1 MDGAEID
8 GNDSGS
14 QLQAAGAD
22 IRGMT
27 SVSVS
32 QLLLTGAQCQ
42 QSFEEFPTIEEGTI
56 TVTEESM
63 SMQRDFRE
71 HQPSL
76 ELQGSGLSSAPP
88 FLNSY
93 PSQNQ
98 EEGKLSHMIFHRSP
112 MEFAPLR
119 GSPNLSGVLSE
130 GYTRAF
136 QGNSFQEMV
145 IPEPSADCERSSPSL
160 SQHVLGHSSSGGSLS
175 QHSLTLP
182 SPRWSEAT
190 EDEDFT
196 RAEKYIGDQRFM
208 ELPSIM
214 PSIKSDGCQPPSSGI
229 YRAPLSE
236 HKLPLGGELP
246 APQVL
251 EEAVEMAGS
260 SGSRRAAELIGPL
273 IDNQRSSLVA
283 AEAVKHG
290 ITALE
295 KEWEPNATEQP
306 PLNPESALD
315 SRECSSPEHAVP
327 HEQPTLP
334 DPSTACPN
342 PLGNGNLAASDPGR
356 PEVSHT
362 LLCSQGRQ
370 VSKTSQT
377 TCSEAGLERQPTPS
391 SLSAPS
397 NGFTS
402 GAGPVTACMEPTT
415 SSSGKVDTVIEVKAT
430 RSTDSKSDG
439 TALSGYS
446 IEREQKDSELS
457 PTVCPA
463 NVTDSSFLASLA
475 DPVCQSTPAVPLN
488 ASAKGL
494 AQLGQA
500 RRVASRLLEGQAP
513 AAGISKVSVEPSF
526 GKKDLTKASQ
536 NTAASSTR
544 QACPGVLQ
552 SMPPLS
558 YMEKVGAWDMHCC
571 PGGKPNFDSLVLH
584 GIRGVSPRQQAY
596 SAIADSL
603 NDILSRINGAPASSS
618 PPKRRIAATFGIAHL
633 QTDHQQSTQRTG
645 QSTSRLSDT
654 GSDHPVRP
662 VSPAGLRRMS
672 QPVVRR
678 GSLDDAPLGK
688 ADSSHCHLNRDRAAG
703 IHSLESISTLAQCLS
718 SHHDGASPSML
729 EARLSPVTTEQR
741 ESSSSGQTA
750 TSPGHG
756 AASPGPHPSS
766 ATVCPERFSAASPQD
781 ELNLL
786 GSSQESSRAGV
797 SGHSLTSLEVD
808 NYVPIWTPSRLTPDA
823 NQFNVEDRIPIY
835 LHNLGINQSPSS
847 ILGSRGP
854 SRQVDFTLMELKKE
868 RESEATKG
876 LQDAEGLSALDPVSC
891 CNFSSDGLTH
901 STSIPVHSDRGPD
914 TLISTEQSP
923 GAAREVVTDPGGSRC
938 SSLHPPTSR
947 RLDFSNQHPA
957 LVMPV
962 LEDSARGE
970 NLTSLQKAPPS
981 PSSESVSRRVERLL
995 SEFESAPD
1003 AVVRD
1008 PAPFS
1013 PSHSGGELPAV
1024 SPTEAGVQMI
1034 REGAGPIP
1042 PPTESRT
1049 LPCPYRDHLPWRE
1062 DQSIGLKTLREIRE
1076 LLGDTAVSVT
1086 SQQGSLSA
1094 EVPAERPGSN
1104 EHEAVTLL
1112 NVGDG
1117 EFLSQWATTVPQS
1130 KSPLGEGPGTGLGKV
1145 HKTPATVWHTS
1156 SITERLSEKGEC
1168 EELLGRRAV
1177 TAGGERLTQPAST
1190 SHAGRA
1196 EPEGC
1201 SGVTAGSSGTVPS
1214 GQGSGSSLTPN
1225 TLTTPE
1231 QAAPSATPQLPSQ
1244 PWALIKDSR
1253 TGGGQEE
1260 DNTTDPL
1267 AARVAKLLQGQRSTR
1282 QESHSTRA
1290 GNKQKDGAQDW
1301 EQKKPLMQPPDPLSI
1316 LDEEDRRRIEEIK
1329 AELLQASKNLIHSE
1343 DGCSVDAEDFSLL
1356 SDQASSLD
1364 TGLEVEL
1371 PTLPSAEFRSVN
1383 VAQCQISSQL
1393 QKLSD
1398 NQFDTTVRLRTPL
1411 CRDMDE
1417 QLKAVALDCPVSEC
1431 VESLPSQPA
1440 KPIIA
1445 ITFSSR
1451 RKTLPTNS
1459 QLSTPL
1465 PKVRATQKH
1474 GAIEPLDED
1483 SPSLDGPSRYPINVS
1498 LQSDPTFGEI
1508 QGECQQ
1514 SDLEQRKPNVGE
1526 SSVVEQPP
1534 LESEVPSHGSPAAL
1548 KPICS
1553 SPDPHSSSP
1562 NRTVLSHIRV
1572 TLSPKQPASS
1582 KPLLSDIPVPSQH
1595 LHLCPADPPATGDGP
1610 HSALCPPN
1618 RDASDRSCPTAWQPD
1633 PHGPPY
1639 PPLPMPIPPFYPTFL
1654 PLFDY
1659 PSEIR
1664 PELRIQTAQDSNKVD
1679 VSTQTIAPPP
1689 LEAPIIAVPTSETGE
1704 QEVSVPTLPDLGS
1717 AMTTG
1722 HTLVTPGTDVPVML
1736 PYKPAGSTK
1745 LFYMPKSGAQRQTA
1759 QLDSESSSESLRTD
1773 SLHASPTRVLTED
1786 PEVRSYCQSRKLMK
1800 HRERMSSKA
1809 AAPKKPREE
1818 EEKMRLF
1825 ERGIRRCQSTLIP
1838 GAAALPPRMLL
1849 QDAGDGDISTS
1860 GPLQHNLRNSLESWT
1875 SHSLRYPETRRRT
1888 SQREL
1893 SSRGSRSYPAIRPA
1907 LGHREDEWRHSVPS
1921 CEEWTEVA
1929 ARRPRQDNSR
1939 SQLCHDGDVA
1949 DHVSCRAEG
1958 SQGQPSAREAA
1969 KYSSLDELWQKF
1981 KDRHEQYKSLASSSA
1996 SELSL
2001 LERLDEL
2008 ARMLK
2013 NPAHHSLL
2021 TAEGR
2026 AGPRRMGE
2034 SERRHTDWENPAR
2047 DLSDFAA
2054 CSLAPTQVDRPDS
2067 LEEISTERIKKILDH
2082 RQCGGLQSGSLAAAS
2097 TTESDTAVPAETE
2110 PQTQTET
2117 GSTVSTIDTDRLI
2130 RAFGPER
2137 VTVQPLSRLYGT
2149 IERQKESLT
2158 QRRGKLRRAE
2168 SRCRSV
2174 PVDQHVSTSTSD
2186 ALSADSPSAPL
2197 PRGPSSKLINKKCTR
2212 LVNQGVQ
2219 TESLESDPSMT
2230 ERQTRDVGVT
2240 YPSPD
2245 SNPTLHRPATVGS
2258 HRHHSACPTARC
2270 SSSAR
2275 DRKKSTSHT
2284 ERRPGKAGR
2293 TSAGPAWFI
2302 PAAELKW
2309 SSRKENV
2316 PGQCLSPPPSQFDL
2330 SPSSSSW
2337 REPLREKHLQQ
2348 QWASE
2353 TVNGWSLKPAAKN
2366 PSPLI
2371 RLTLKEALHMN
2382 RPDFISHS
2390 RQRVR
2395 RLELLTEER
2404 KIQSIL
2410 QSERERLFNQP
2421 QERGRRSRKGC
2432 ALADAILLKKK
2443 IPKREM
2449 FDRSKRLYEQL
2460 PEVIRRRE
2468 EEKRRA
2474 EYQTNRLKAQLY
2486 KQKITN
2492 HVLGRKV
2499 SWQ

>member
-1 MDGAEID
+1 
-8 GNDSGS
+8 
-14 QLQAAGAD
+14 
-22 IRGMT
+22 MT

-32 QLLLTGAQCQ
+32 QSLLTGAQCQ

-71 HQPSL
+71 HQPRL
-76 ELQGSGLSSAPP
+76 ELQGSRLSSAPQ

-93 PSQNQ
+93 PNQKQ
-98 EEGKLSHMIFHRSP
+98 EEGKLSHMIFHLSP

-119 GSPNLSGVLSE
+119 GSPDLSGVLSE
-130 GYTRAF
+130 GYTRGF
-136 QGNSFQEMV
+136 QGSNFQEMV
-145 IPEPSADCERSSPSL
+145 IPEPSAHCERSSPSL
-160 SQHVLGHSSSGGSLS
+160 SQHLLGHSSSVDSLS
-175 QHSLTLP
+175 QHSLTPP

-229 YRAPLSE
+229 DRPPLFE
-236 HKLPLGGELP
+236 HKLPLVGELP

-251 EEAVEMAGS
+251 EEAVEIPSS
-260 SGSRRAAELIGPL
+260 SGSKRAAELSGPL
-273 IDNQRSSLVA
+273 NDDQRSSLVA
-283 AEAVKHG
+283 AEVVKHG

-306 PLNPESALD
+306 PLNSESALV
-315 SRECSSPEHAVP
+315 SPEGSSPEHTMP

-342 PLGNGNLAASDPGR
+342 PLGSGNLAPSDPGR

-362 LLCSQGRQ
+362 LLCSQGCQ
-370 VSKTSQT
+370 VSTTGQT
-377 TCSEAGLERQPTPS
+377 ASSEAAGLEHQPNPS

-397 NGFTS
+397 NGFMS

-415 SSSGKVDTVIEVKAT
+415 SSCGKVDTVIEVKAT

-439 TALSGYS
+439 TALSSYS
-446 IEREQKDSELS
+446 IEQEQKDSELS

-463 NVTDSSFLASLA
+463 NVTDSSFLTSLA
-475 DPVCQSTPAVPLN
+475 NPVCQSTPAVPLN

-500 RRVASRLLEGQAP
+500 RRVASRLLESQAP

-526 GKKDLTKASQ
+526 GKKDLSKASR

-544 QACPGVLQ
+544 RACPGVLQ

-558 YMEKVGAWDMHCC
+558 YMEKVGAWDMHRC

-584 GIRGVSPRQQAY
+584 GIRGVSPRQKAY
-596 SAIADSL
+596 SAVADSL
-603 NDILSRINGAPASSS
+603 NDILSRINGAPVSTSL
-618 PPKRRIAATFGIAHL
+618 PKRRIAATFGIAHL
-633 QTDHQQSTQRTG
+633 QADNQQSTQRTG
-645 QSTSRLSDT
+645 QSTNHLSDT

-662 VSPAGLRRMS
+662 ESPAGLRRMS

-678 GSLDDAPLGK
+678 GSLDDAPLGE
-688 ADSSHCHLNRDRAAG
+688 ADSSHCHLNPDGVAG
-703 IHSLESISTLAQCLS
+703 IHSLESVSGLAQCLS
-718 SHHDGASPSML
+718 SHRSGASPSMP
-729 EARLSPVTTEQR
+729 EARLSSTPTEQR
-741 ESSSSGQTA
+741 ESSSSRQTA
-750 TSPGHG
+750 TSLGHG
-756 AASPGPHPSS
+756 ATSPGPHPSS
-766 ATVCPERFSAASPQD
+766 AAVCPERFSAASPQD

-786 GSSQESSRAGV
+786 GSSPESSRAGV

-808 NYVPIWTPSRLTPDA
+808 NYVPVWTPSRLTSDA

-835 LHNLGINQSPSS
+835 LHNLGINRSPSS
-847 ILGSRGP
+847 ILGSRVP

-876 LQDAEGLSALDPVSC
+876 LQDAEGLSALDPVSRC
-891 CNFSSDGLTH
+891 SFSSDGLTH
-901 STSIPVHSDRGPD
+901 STSIPEHCDRGPD
-914 TLISTEQSP
+914 TLISTDLSP
-923 GAAREVVTDPGGSRC
+923 GAAREVVTVDPGGSQC
-938 SSLHPPTSR
+938 SSSHPPTSR
-947 RLDFSNQHPA
+947 RLYLSNQYPA
-957 LVMPV
+957 LMMPA
-962 LEDSARGE
+962 LEDSARVE
-970 NLTSLQKAPPS
+970 NLTSLQQKAPPS
-981 PSSESVSRRVERLL
+981 PSSESVSRSVEWLL

-1003 AVVRD
+1003 AMVRD
-1008 PAPFS
+1008 PAPFC
-1013 PSHSGGELPAV
+1013 PSHSGGELPAL
-1024 SPTEAGVQMI
+1024 SPAEAGVQMT
-1034 REGAGPIP
+1034 REGAEPIP
-1042 PPTESRT
+1042 PLTESRM
-1049 LPCPYRDHLPWRE
+1049 LPCPYRDHLPCCE

-1086 SQQGSLSA
+1086 SQQDSLSA
-1094 EVPAERPGSN
+1094 EVPAERPGCS

-1117 EFLSQWATTVPQS
+1117 EFLSRWATTVAQT

-1156 SITERLSEKGEC
+1156 SITERLSETGEC
-1168 EELLGRRAV
+1168 EEPLGRRAV
-1177 TAGGERLTQPAST
+1177 TAGGEKLTQPAST

-1214 GQGSGSSLTPN
+1214 GQGSGNSLSPN

-1231 QAAPSATPQLPSQ
+1231 QAEPSATPQLPSQ

-1253 TGGGQEE
+1253 TGGDQEE
-1260 DNTTDPL
+1260 DNTMDPL

-1282 QESHSTRA
+1282 QESNSTKA
-1290 GNKQKDGAQDW
+1290 GNKEKDRTQDW
-1301 EQKKPLMQPPDPLSI
+1301 EQKKLLMQPPDPLWI

-1329 AELLQASKNLIHSE
+1329 AELLQASKNLKHSE

-1356 SDQASSLD
+1356 SDQALSLD
-1364 TGLEVEL
+1364 TGVEVKL
-1371 PTLPSAEFRSVN
+1371 PTLPSAEFQSVN
-1383 VAQCQISSQL
+1383 VAPCQISSQL

-1398 NQFDTTVRLRTPL
+1398 NQLGPTVQLRTPL
-1411 CRDMDE
+1411 RRDMDE

-1431 VESLPSQPA
+1431 VESSPSQPA

-1451 RKTLPTNS
+1451 RKTPPVSS
-1459 QLSTPL
+1459 QLSTPV
-1465 PKVRATQKH
+1465 PKARATQKH
-1474 GAIEPLDED
+1474 RAIEPHDED
-1483 SPSLDGPSRYPINVS
+1483 SPCLGGPSRYPINVS
-1498 LQSDPTFGEI
+1498 LQSDPTFGEV
-1508 QGECQQ
+1508 QGESQQ

-1534 LESEVPSHGSPAAL
+1534 IESEVPSHGSPAAL
-1548 KPICS
+1548 NPICS

-1582 KPLLSDIPVPSQH
+1582 KPLLSDIPVSSQH
-1595 LHLCPADPPATGDGP
+1595 LHLCPADPPATGDWP
-1610 HSALCPPN
+1610 QSALCSPN
-1618 RDASDRSCPTAWQPD
+1618 RDASDQSCPTAWQPD

-1659 PSEIR
+1659 PSKIR

-1679 VSTQTIAPPP
+1679 VSTQTFAPPP
-1689 LEAPIIAVPTSETGE
+1689 LEAPIIAAPTSETGE
-1704 QEVSVPTLPDLGS
+1704 QEVSVPTLPDLRS
-1717 AMTTG
+1717 AMTTS
-1722 HTLVTPGTDVPVML
+1722 HTQVTPGTDVPVML

-1745 LFYMPKSGAQRQTA
+1745 LFYMPKPGAQRQTA

-1773 SLHASPTRVLTED
+1773 SPRASPTRVVTED
-1786 PEVRSYCQSRKLMK
+1786 REARSYCQSRKLMK
-1800 HRERMSSKA
+1800 HRERMLGKA

-1818 EEKMRLF
+1818 KEKMRLF
-1825 ERGIRRCQSTLIP
+1825 ERGIRRCQSSLIP
-1838 GAAALPPRMLL
+1838 GAADLPSRMLL
-1849 QDAGDGDISTS
+1849 QDAGDGDISNS
-1860 GPLQHNLRNSLESWT
+1860 GPLQHNLRNSLESRT
-1875 SHSLRYPETRRRT
+1875 RHSLRYPETRRRT

-1893 SSRGSRSYPAIRPA
+1893 SSRGSRLYPTVRPA
-1907 LGHREDEWRHSVPS
+1907 QGNREDDWRHPAPP

-1929 ARRPRQDNSR
+1929 VRGPWQDNSQ
-1939 SQLCHDGDVA
+1939 SQLCQGGNVA
-1949 DHVSCRAEG
+1949 DHVSRRAEG
-1958 SQGQPSAREAA
+1958 PQGQPSARQAA

-1981 KDRHEQYKSLASSSA
+1981 KERHEQYKSLASSSA

-2013 NPAHHSLL
+2013 NPIRHSVLS
-2021 TAEGR
+2021 AEGR
-2026 AGPRRMGE
+2026 PGRCRMGE
-2034 SERRHTDWENPAR
+2034 SVRRHTDWENPAR
-2047 DLSDFAA
+2047 DLSDLAA
-2054 CSLAPTQVDRPDS
+2054 CSLPPTQADRPDS

-2082 RQCGGLQSGSLAAAS
+2082 RQCGGLQGGSLAAAS
-2097 TTESDTAVPAETE
+2097 ATESDTAVPAETE
-2110 PQTQTET
+2110 PQTQTETET

-2130 RAFGPER
+2130 RAFGPDR

-2149 IERQKESLT
+2149 IERQKESST

-2174 PVDQHVSTSTSD
+2174 PVDQHVSTSMSD

-2197 PRGPSSKLINKKCTR
+2197 SRGPSSKLINKKCTR

-2219 TESLESDPSMT
+2219 TESPEGDPSMT
-2230 ERQTRDVGVT
+2230 GRQTHDVGVT

-2245 SNPTLHRPATVGS
+2245 SNPTLLRPATAGS
-2258 HRHHSACPTARC
+2258 HRHHSVCPTARC

-2275 DRKKSTSHT
+2275 DRKKSSSHT
-2284 ERRPGKAGR
+2284 ERKPGKARR

-2330 SPSSSSW
+2330 CPSSSSW
-2337 REPLREKHLQQ
+2337 REPLREKQSQQ
-2348 QWASE
+2348 QWATE
-2353 TVNGWSLKPAAKN
+2353 TVNGWTLKPAAKN

-2395 RLELLTEER
+2395 RLELLMEER

-2410 QSERERLFNQP
+2410 QSEREKLFNLP
-2421 QERGRRSRKGC
+2421 QERGRRSRKGST
-2432 ALADAILLKKK
+2432 LADAILLKKK

-2474 EYQTNRLKAQLY
+2474 EYQTNRMKAQLY